1 MDAVG
6 RYNGF
11 RRDERVQQGRE
22 FTRIQFGELISGTV
36 QADRQTEPC
45 DVDRAVCIAYRR
57 QADATVG
64 AQPTRRAG
72 EV

>member
-22 FTRIQFGELISGTV
+22 FTRIQFCELISGTV
-36 QADRQTEPC
+36 NPAVRLTDRQRRVMSTELF
-45 DVDRAVCIAYRR
+45 V
-57 QADATVG
+57 
-64 AQPTRRAG
+64 
-72 EV
+72 